1 MVRIML
7 MVFVCASFVSKT
19 RSLNLE
25 HFVSSTESHAW
36 WDSVLLDEIL
46 KGGLRLDPYLVKVMM

>member
-19 RSLNLE
+19 LSLNLK

-46 KGGLRLDPYLVKVMM
+46 KGGLRLHPYLVKVMM

>member
-1 MVRIML
+1 ML